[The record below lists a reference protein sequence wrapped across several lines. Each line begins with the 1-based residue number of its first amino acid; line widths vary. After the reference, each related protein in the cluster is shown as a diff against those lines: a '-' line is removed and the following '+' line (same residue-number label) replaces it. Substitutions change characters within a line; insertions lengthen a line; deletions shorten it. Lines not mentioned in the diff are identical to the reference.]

1 MAAMGPRS
9 LSSSSPL
16 VQDSPRL
23 SATSPE
29 PHYRLS
35 RLNPPPRSANLRPP
49 SMISRSMSAGMTFG
63 FTKTPKDKE
72 RERELRRERNNTD
85 MHSIRAPSP
94 DGRPSSRFG
103 KLRKK
108 VSLATLISGSSSPQ
122 PDELVLS
129 SRSTSSSSSSGT
141 APPTL
146 SLPDESQPPSPE
158 EEEDSSEP
166 DEDQSATRRRF
177 VKKSAWRTRY
187 KTKLHPYP
195 DVPYPQAYDP
205 VVLQS
210 ERATHHLLR
219 RLAPDGSPVFYTSA
233 QPPASVLDLGCG
245 AGIWLLDAARTWRAT
260 QFIGFDLVDVAAP
273 ALTDGSIPNVRIV
286 RGDFLLCPLPFPDS
300 QFELV
305 RMANLQLAIPQHQWE
320 SVLCEVRRVLVPG
333 GRIELIYDDTF
344 FPYGDVPAEE
354 LDDEIPSELTPGVSS
369 TTYPLLS
376 PSTPRPPPPTPES
389 SGFFDSSDDED
400 DGSSSLDTPPETS
413 DDEVVL
419 LPTPDSASERS
430 SFADTASTLVG
441 DASERGSREFKKFE
455 GTPPQLHFEPIH
467 HRPFSG
473 IDHLVIAIP
482 PALEQLATVEVRVDE
497 SESEMP
503 LTPVPPRGPP
513 SIISRSSSA
522 PMTPVSATTSNF
534 PFSAPQTPVFDDF
547 NIAPMTKGPWSDKAT
562 ASVDLERIYTRMLSS
577 KLGVNPRAG
586 EVALPLLERVF
597 GKQRVED
604 CKTLHLKLA
613 PVGCEEKKGVK
624 LRGIKEV
631 KEERRERKSRV
642 TAEKERDK
650 DKDKRDREKDKE
662 RALDTPIPQGL
673 SAKAAERLGIVGGAG
688 AMPPPTIR
696 RRPTLLDSPVESDE
710 EDLLSPGGSDS
721 DHSETSAP
729 PPVPLV
735 RPSLGN
741 TGRGLST
748 WVPPSEWD
756 APPEEEERSS
766 LAPSAT
772 QKTITPASSSR
783 TIAASR
789 TVTQL
794 SMVFPPAEPQTR
806 TTPTALKHAHTRG
819 GSTSS
824 AVSVKST
831 ASSGKWSATGVF
843 PSRGSEGL
851 VQHPGLLLWPATL
864 IPLAPVEL
872 EMHTT
877 KHMQTLL
884 GCKAALGE
892 YIGNFLDPET
902 GERMVSDEEFEDT
915 LWEYE
920 CFRRRRFHWPDLP
933 EGRLDA
939 ESEAESWDLDM
950 PTPVSA
956 RSAFHAIPPRTPAL
970 PESSE
975 GDPHP
980 FGRYDLPHVRTFRV
994 FSAVKEAL

>member
-1 MAAMGPRS
+1 
-9 LSSSSPL
+9 
-16 VQDSPRL
+16 
-23 SATSPE
+23 
-29 PHYRLS
+29 
-35 RLNPPPRSANLRPP
+35 
-49 SMISRSMSAGMTFG
+49 
-63 FTKTPKDKE
+63 
-72 RERELRRERNNTD
+72 

-273 ALTDGSIPNVRIV
+273 ALTDGSIPNVRVV

-354 LDDEIPSELTPGVSS
+354 LDDDIPSELTPGVS
-369 TTYPLLS
+369 THPLLS
-376 PSTPRPPPPTPES
+376 PSTPRPPPPTP
-389 SGFFDSSDDED
+389 DA
-400 DGSSSLDTPPETS
+400 PE
-413 DDEVVL
+413 
-419 LPTPDSASERS
+419 
-430 SFADTASTLVG
+430 
-441 DASERGSREFKKFE
+441 
-455 GTPPQLHFEPIH
+455 
-467 HRPFSG
+467 
-473 IDHLVIAIP
+473 
-482 PALEQLATVEVRVDE
+482 
-497 SESEMP
+497 
-503 LTPVPPRGPP
+503 
-513 SIISRSSSA
+513 
-522 PMTPVSATTSNF
+522 
-534 PFSAPQTPVFDDF
+534 TPVFDDF

-631 KEERRERKSRV
+631 KEERRERKSKV
-642 TAEKERDK
+642 AAEKERDK

-673 SAKAAERLGIVGGAG
+673 
-688 AMPPPTIR
+688 T
-696 RRPTLLDSPVESDE
+696 
-710 EDLLSPGGSDS
+710 
-721 DHSETSAP
+721 
-729 PPVPLV
+729 
-735 RPSLGN
+735 
-741 TGRGLST
+741 
-748 WVPPSEWD
+748 
-756 APPEEEERSS
+756 
-766 LAPSAT
+766 
-772 QKTITPASSSR
+772 
-783 TIAASR
+783 
-789 TVTQL
+789 
-794 SMVFPPAEPQTR
+794 EPQTR

-824 AVSVKST
+824 ALSVKST

-902 GERMVSDEEFEDT
+902 GERMVSDEEFEDA